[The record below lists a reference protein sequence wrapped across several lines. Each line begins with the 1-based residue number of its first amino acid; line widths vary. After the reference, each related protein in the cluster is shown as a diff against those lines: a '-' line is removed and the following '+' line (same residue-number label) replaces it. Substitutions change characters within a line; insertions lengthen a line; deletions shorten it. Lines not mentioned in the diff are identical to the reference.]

1 MTVQIAVVF
10 LILGGALTL
19 FALDRYPVD
28 FVALAILSVMLILAP
43 WLGMSYAAVISGFS
57 NTATITVMAMFILS
71 GAITKTGMI
80 NWLAVQLLRMAGRTE
95 RRQLLSVF
103 GVVGPVS
110 AFLNNT
116 ATVAIL
122 MPVVI
127 SLARSNRRAPSKLLI
142 PLSYGAQLGGVMT
155 LIGTSTNVLAAGMLT
170 ERGMES
176 FSMFS
181 FSRIGIFV
189 FITGVLYFLTVGI
202 RLLPNRESPASVAER
217 FALKEFLAEVAI
229 SPGSHFIGQRV
240 QGAKLDAQLDM
251 AVVGIIRDNLRLDAA
266 REDYAVQ
273 SGDVLLVKT
282 TAAQLAQM
290 STVRGLS
297 IDPYQQ
303 TQRNGRATPD
313 LGLLEVV
320 IGPNSWLIG
329 STLRETHFRQRYNCS
344 VVAMRKH
351 GELVADRLG
360 DIRLEIGDVLLL
372 HGTTAAL
379 DRIRQ
384 EPDLVVTEQA
394 PLSSFRTE
402 KMPVALAIVLGVLGL
417 AVYGVPII
425 VTAIAG
431 SVLMV
436 LTGCLRMHELH
447 ESIRWD
453 VIFLLAGVLPL
464 GLAMET
470 TGGAQLLADWAVR
483 LTAGAAPLLLLYLFY
498 GVAMLLTE
506 IISNNATVVVLLPIA
521 LATAQSVGIS
531 PYPLVLCVMFAA
543 STSFMTP
550 VGYQTNAMIYGPG
563 GYRFLD
569 FFRVGAPLNLLLWG
583 VTPYLIYIF
592 WGL

>member
-1 MTVQIAVVF
+1 M
-10 LILGGALTL
+10 AL
-19 FALDRYPVD
+19 
-28 FVALAILSVMLILAP
+28 
-43 WLGMSYAAVISGFS
+43 
-57 NTATITVMAMFILS
+57 N
-71 GAITKTGMI
+71 
-80 NWLAVQLLRMAGRTE
+80 
-95 RRQLLSVF
+95 
-103 GVVGPVS
+103 
-110 AFLNNT
+110 
-116 ATVAIL
+116 
-122 MPVVI
+122 
-127 SLARSNRRAPSKLLI
+127 
-142 PLSYGAQLGGVMT
+142 
-155 LIGTSTNVLAAGMLT
+155 
-170 ERGMES
+170 
-176 FSMFS
+176 
-181 FSRIGIFV
+181 
-189 FITGVLYFLTVGI
+189 
-202 RLLPNRESPASVAER
+202 
-217 FALKEFLAEVAI
+217 
-229 SPGSHFIGQRV
+229 
-240 QGAKLDAQLDM
+240 
-251 AVVGIIRDNLRLDAA
+251 
-266 REDYAVQ
+266 
-273 SGDVLLVKT
+273 
-282 TAAQLAQM
+282 
-290 STVRGLS
+290 
-297 IDPYQQ
+297 
-303 TQRNGRATPD
+303 
-313 LGLLEVV
+313 
-320 IGPNSWLIG
+320 
-329 STLRETHFRQRYNCS
+329 
-344 VVAMRKH
+344 
-351 GELVADRLG
+351 
-360 DIRLEIGDVLLL
+360 
-372 HGTTAAL
+372 
-379 DRIRQ
+379 RIRH

-402 KMPVALAIVLGVLGL
+402 KMPVALAIVIGVLGL

-583 VTPYLIYIF
+583 VTPYLIYTF
-592 WGL
+592 QGL